1 MDYKVREWKKILIPY
16 EQAVEELKVKM
27 KAIRKEYRDL
37 NDYSPIEFI
46 TGRVKRISS
55 ILEKCKRYNI
65 SEDNVEEMEDIAG
78 IRIMCQFI
86 DDIYKVVDLIR
97 ARDGKDL
104 KVVYE
109 KDYIDNP
116 KESGYKS
123 YHVIIR
129 YPVQTAFGTKE
140 VLAELQIRTLAMNF
154 WATIEHS
161 LNYKYQDNLPENIR
175 LRLKKTADAATM
187 LDLEMSDIRNEI
199 IKAQLMFEQKSN
211 LVSDIMENLEVLI
224 TAGRKADAFEFQ
236 ERFDLM
242 WENGSEKELEELLH
256 EIKLALP
263 RYRMFENS
271 HQHLKDDALNE

>member
-1 MDYKVREWKKILIPY
+1 MEHKVREWKQVLIPY
-16 EQAVEELKVKM
+16 EQAVEELKVKL
-27 KAIRKEYRDL
+27 KAIRKEYHDM
-37 NDYSPIEFI
+37 NEYSPIEFI

-65 SEDNVEEMEDIAG
+65 PEENIDEMEDIAG
-78 IRIMCQFI
+78 LRIMCQFI

-104 KVVYE
+104 NIVYE
-109 KDYIDNP
+109 KDYIGNP

-123 YHVIIR
+123 YHIIIR

-161 LNYKYQDNLPENIR
+161 LNYKYQDKLPQDIKE
-175 LRLKKTADAATM
+175 RLKKTADAASM

-199 IKAQLMFEQKSN
+199 IRAQLMFEQKSN

-224 TAGRKADAFEFQ
+224 SLGRKAEAFEFQ
-236 ERFDLM
+236 ERFDLL

-256 EIKLALP
+256 EIKLTLP
-263 RYRMFENS
+263 RYRMFENADLD
-271 HQHLKDDALNE
+271 HAVEAQNE